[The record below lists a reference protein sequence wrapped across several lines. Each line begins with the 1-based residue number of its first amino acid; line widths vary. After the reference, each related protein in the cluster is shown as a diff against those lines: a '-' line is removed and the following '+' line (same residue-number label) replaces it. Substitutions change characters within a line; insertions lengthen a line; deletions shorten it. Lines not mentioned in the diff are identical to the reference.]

1 MKKSA
6 ALANRDLGQIP
17 ADIAD
22 LIVRASDEVI
32 NGQHDSHFPLVV
44 FQTGSGTQSNMNANE
59 VISNRGIEIAG
70 GVMGSKGPVH
80 PNDHVNRGQSSND
93 TFPTAMHLAVV
104 ESIKTIL
111 LPSIAGLRTTL
122 HNKAVKYDHV
132 VKIGRTHLQDAT
144 PITLGQEIS
153 GWVAQIDATI
163 LGVKQSLTPL
173 YELAIG
179 GTAVGTGLN
188 AHKDFGRLAAE
199 YMSIETG
206 SPFVTASNKFYALAA
221 HDALVGTSAALRML
235 ASGLVSED
243 SASCRHVLFFPVE
256 INFANLFAVP
266 HCQRCEKACQWP

>member
-1 MKKSA
+1 MIGVLKKSA
-6 ALANRDLGQIP
+6 AQANCDLLQIP
-17 ADIAD
+17 EDIAK
-22 LIVRASDEVI
+22 LIMKAADEVI
-32 NGQHDSHFPLVV
+32 EGKLDSHFPLVV

-59 VISNRGIEIAG
+59 VISNRAIEIAG
-70 GVMGSKGPVH
+70 GIMGSKIPVH

-104 ESIKTIL
+104 DSIQTIL
-111 LPSIAGLRTTL
+111 FPAIANLRTTL
-122 HNKAVKYDHV
+122 HEKAFRYDHI

-153 GWVAQIDATI
+153 GWVAQIDAC
-163 LGVKQSLTPL
+163 VCAVRQSLTPL

-199 YMSIETG
+199 YMSLETG
-206 SPFVTASNKFYALAA
+206 SPFITAPNKFYALAA

-235 ASGLVSED
+235 ASGMVS
-243 SASCRHVLFFPVE
+243 SALPTVCRNE
-256 INFANLFAVP
+256 
-266 HCQRCEKACQWP
+266 